1 MTDLTGVSCAIAEA
15 ALSSEPESG
24 DRHLVQPFEDGVLI
38 AAVDGMGHGVEAA
51 AAAKRAIATLAA
63 AAQESPIALV
73 QRCHQELRDTRGAVM
88 TLAVINLRQRTL
100 TWIGVGNVDAVLF
113 HPNGDGSHR
122 SDRALLRGGV
132 VGYQLPSLRAE
143 VLPLAPHDTLVL
155 TTDGVKPEFA
165 DTIAVNG
172 DPQAL
177 ADSILARFRRPTDDA
192 LVVVVQYLGSEG
204 PWPTA

>member
-1 MTDLTGVSCAIAEA
+1 MMRWPGLAFAIAEA
-15 ALSSEPESG
+15 THSSERESG
-24 DRHLVQPFEDGVLI
+24 DCYLAQPYSDGLLV
-38 AAVDGMGHGVEAA
+38 AAVDGMGHGLEAA
-51 AAAKRAIATLAA
+51 AAAKRAITTLASA
-63 AAQESPIALV
+63 VKESPIALV
-73 QRCHQELRDTRGAVM
+73 QRCHHDLKDTRGAVM
-88 TLAVINLRQRTL
+88 TLAAFNMRQRTL
-100 TWIGVGNVDAVLF
+100 TWIGVGNVEAVLF

-143 VLPLAPHDTLVL
+143 VLPLVPHDTLVL

-165 DTIAVNG
+165 ERLAVNG

-177 ADSILARFRRPTDDA
+177 ADSILAGYRKPSDDA
-192 LVVVVQYLGSEG
+192 LVVVVQYVGSEE